1 MYNIGEV
8 EKITGISKDR
18 LWYYEEKGIL
28 KPQKSEYNSYREF
41 SDEDIFRILSIEY
54 YRSMDLGMKEILS
67 ICEQGEIDNLSVIL
81 KKKAKEVQKKM
92 QSLQIILQ
100 NLEEEMELTNYK

>member
-1 MYNIGEV
+1 
-8 EKITGISKDR
+8 
-18 LWYYEEKGIL
+18 
-28 KPQKSEYNSYREF
+28 
-41 SDEDIFRILSIEY
+41 
-54 YRSMDLGMKEILS
+54 MKEILS